1 VADDGW
7 IYAIGLIVILLFFA
21 SAISTWD
28 PRSLLDGGSSPIT
41 PKSVGDV
48 LIGLNVSSLDWGVLS
63 PGQSKSLGV
72 LVNNIGSLD
81 AVLSVK
87 TQNWLPLEAEQF
99 LNLTWDQ
106 EGAILQARQ
115 TVAAVV
121 SLNVS
126 PKIWNITDFSFEIVI
141 NAVKV

>member
-1 VADDGW
+1 MAEMDDIW
-7 IYAIGLIVILLFFA
+7 TLALIIILICSA
-21 SAISTWD
+21 SALALWD

-41 PKSVGDV
+41 PKTMGDV
-48 LIGLNVSSLDWGVLS
+48 LISLNVSSLDWGTLS

-72 LVNNIGSLD
+72 LVNNIGQLD
-81 AVLSVK
+81 AILSVK
-87 TQNWLPLEAEQF
+87 TQNWNPLEAEQF

-126 PKIWNITDFSFEIVI
+126 PTIWNITAFSFEIVVNAI
-141 NAVKV
+141 NE

>member
-1 VADDGW
+1 MADMDDIW
-7 IYAIGLIVILLFFA
+7 KLGLIIICICFA
-21 SAISTWD
+21 SAIALWD

-41 PKSVGDV
+41 PKNVGNV
-48 LIGLNVSSLDWGVLS
+48 LISLNVSSLDWGELS

-81 AVLSVK
+81 AFLNIT

-106 EGAILQARQ
+106 ERSVIPPGGN
-115 TVAAVV
+115 VAAVL
-121 SLNVS
+121 SLKVS
-126 PKIWNITDFSFEIVI
+126 PTIWNITAFSFEIVVNAI
-141 NAVKV
+141 NE